1 MSKISLEPNAS
12 GAGTFTL
19 AAPNSNTNRT
29 LNLPDESGILFSDG
43 SGVPG
48 SAVAGQLASS
58 NMPAGSVI
66 QVVQG
71 NTTQRV
77 ETSSTSNVDT
87 GLQASI
93 TPFFGNSKVLITIT
107 QNIFTRRTTNEFA
120 DQIFLQLNRD
130 NDKIYELF
138 GGNGGIIAQG
148 GSTAGTAITFI
159 ASACF
164 LDSPSTTSATVYKT
178 RFRSRHSNGPVAA
191 QHNSSNSTITLMEIA
206 G

>member
-29 LNLPDESGILFSDG
+29 LNLPDESGVLFSDG

-48 SAVAGQLASS
+48 SAVIGQLASS

-71 NTTQRV
+71 NRDTEIQTTSTSYV
-77 ETSSTSNVDT
+77 STGLSASISPLSSTSKIFILVSGCVDIKAA
-87 GLQASI
+87 GRQVFLSI
-93 TPFFGNSKVLITIT
+93 FRDGTNLI
-107 QNIFTRRTTNEFA
+107 
-120 DQIFLQLNRD
+120 
-130 NDKIYELF
+130 
-138 GGNGGIIAQG
+138 G
-148 GSTAGTAITFI
+148 GSRIAFAGEFNAGARQISNTIGQ
-159 ASACF
+159 F
-164 LDSPSTTSATVYKT
+164 LDSPNTTSSVTYDL
-178 RFRSRHSNGPVAA
+178 RFYSNNGGVVGFAS
-191 QHNSSNSTITLMEIA
+191 QQTESFITLMEIA